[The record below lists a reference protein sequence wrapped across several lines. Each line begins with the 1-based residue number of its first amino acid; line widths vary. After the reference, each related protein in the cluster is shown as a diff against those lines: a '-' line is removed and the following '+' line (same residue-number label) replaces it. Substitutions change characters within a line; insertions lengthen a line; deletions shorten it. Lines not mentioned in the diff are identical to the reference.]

1 MELGLHTFGDVDASR
16 PDKGVEAARRIK
28 DLLEEIELADQ
39 VGLDVFGLGEHHRP
53 DYAISAP
60 AVVLAAAAARTK
72 NIRLTSAVTVL
83 SSDDPVRVF
92 QQFATLDLISN
103 GRAEIMAG
111 RGSFIES
118 FPLFGYDLGDYDE
131 LFSEK
136 LELLL
141 SLREKEEVTWQGA
154 MRPAI
159 HGRGVYPRPLQ
170 SPLPLWIAVGGTPQ
184 SAMRAGSLGLPLAVA
199 IIGGE
204 YPRFAPFFKLY
215 REAGMRA
222 GHDPSRLK
230 TSINVHGFIA
240 DTTEAAA
247 DTFYGPQA
255 EVMNRIGRERGWGP
269 TNRAHFD
276 QARSP
281 LGNLFLGEPEL
292 VAEKIIA
299 AHRVFGM
306 DRFLLQMAIG
316 PMPHK
321 ALMRGIEL
329 YGTKVAPIVRKE
341 LTGAASAA
349 KPTSTDAQA

>member
-1 MELGLHTFGDVDASR
+1 MELGLHTFGDVDASALN
-16 PDKGVEAARRIK
+16 KGEEGARRLK
-28 DLLEEIELADQ
+28 NLLEEIELADQ

-53 DYAISAP
+53 DYVISSP

-72 NIRLTSAVTVL
+72 NIKLTSAVSVL

-92 QQFATLDLISN
+92 QQFSTVDLISG

-131 LFSEK
+131 LFAEK
-136 LELLL
+136 LDLLL
-141 SLREKEEVTWQGA
+141 AIRDEEVITWQGA

-159 HGRGVYPRPLQ
+159 NGRGVYPRPLQ
-170 SPLPLWIAVGGTPQ
+170 EKLPVWIAVGGTPQ
-184 SAMRAGSLGLPLAVA
+184 SAARAGALGLPLAIA

-204 YPRFAPFFKLY
+204 YPRFAPFFNIY
-215 REAGMRA
+215 REAAKRA
-222 GHDPSRLK
+222 GHDASVTK

-247 DTFYGPQA
+247 DQFYGPQA

-299 AHRVFGM
+299 AHKVFGM

-316 PMPHK
+316 PMPHDQI
-321 ALMRGIEL
+321 MRGIEL

-341 LTGAASAA
+341 LGVTKSR
-349 KPTSTDAQA
+349 

>member
-1 MELGLHTFGDVDASR
+1 MELGLHTFGDVDANALN
-16 PDKGVEAARRIK
+16 KGAEGARRIK
-28 DLLEEIELADQ
+28 NLLEEIELADQ

-53 DYAISAP
+53 DYVISSP
-60 AVVLAAAAARTK
+60 ATVLAAAAARTK

-92 QQFATLDLISN
+92 QEFSTVDLISG

-131 LFSEK
+131 LFAEK
-136 LELLL
+136 LDLLL
-141 SLREKEEVTWQGA
+141 AIRDEEIVSWQGT

-159 HGRGVYPRPLQ
+159 NARGVYPRPLQ
-170 SPLPLWIAVGGTPQ
+170 EKLPVWIAVGGTPQ
-184 SAMRAGSLGLPLAVA
+184 SAARAGALGLPLAIA

-204 YPRFAPFFKLY
+204 YPRFAPFFDIY
-215 REAGMRA
+215 REAARRA
-222 GHDPSRLK
+222 GHDAGVTK

-240 DTTEAAA
+240 DTTQAAA
-247 DTFYGPQA
+247 DQFYGPQA

-316 PMPHK
+316 PMPH
-321 ALMRGIEL
+321 AQIMRGIEL

-341 LTGAASAA
+341 LSVTESR
-349 KPTSTDAQA
+349 